1 MSRVYLAGPLFTDG
15 ERELNQKITNLLE
28 ENGYEVFLPQRD
40 GMLAAE
46 MQTKTSEEVSKSV
59 FQTDTGALMQCDILL
74 FVTDGRVPDEGGC
87 VELGMAYG
95 MGKRCYGVR
104 TDSRVLLEVLP
115 LNPLIRGCFLELFE
129 ASGEDE
135 LLRILKEYVGK
146 KPL

>member
-15 ERELNQKITNLLE
+15 ERALNQKITNLLE

-46 MQTKTSEEVSKSV
+46 TRTQTQEEMSKSI
-59 FQTDTGALMQCDILL
+59 FKTDTEALKQCDILL

-104 TDSRVLLEVLP
+104 TDSRALSEKLP

-135 LLRILKEYVGK
+135 LLYILKEYVGK
-146 KPL
+146 KAL